1 MTPWDKTLFTI
12 AERLGMTVARLKTE
26 MPLPELI
33 RWVEFLNGH
42 EAPVD
47 LTQATP
53 EQLGAMFGA

>member
-1 MTPWDKTLFTI
+1 
-12 AERLGMTVARLKTE
+12 MTVARLKTE

-42 EAPVD
+42 EEPVD

-53 EQLGAMFGA
+53 EQLGALFGA